1 MSKIIVALTS
11 AILLSACVS
20 APESETPQA
29 NFKTQIRWTS
39 YGIPHVKADDWAGMG
54 YGFAYAT
61 ATDGVCVVAHDV
73 MTVNGDLS
81 RFVGPE
87 NGNLQSDIFHRGLLT
102 TDRLLAFS
110 AEQSANEHEFSRGY
124 TAGYNRYLRD
134 HADDLPA
141 ACAGKPWVQEITQD
155 DLVRL
160 TMGVGIRYGLGW
172 FQKSI
177 ASATPPGEPLAD
189 LEPGSVSLADNP
201 LADNPMAD
209 NRYDFEIGI
218 GSNAVALG
226 RDVTESGRGVLFGNP
241 HYPWRGSSRFH
252 MIHTTIPGELD
263 VMGVSLLTTNRVAI
277 GFNKDIAWSHT
288 VSTALRFTLYELQL
302 NPENPME
309 YKYGDVYRPIV
320 ESGVDIDVV
329 DEDGNTETRQQS
341 IYLTHYG
348 AVVMSQALPWNT
360 EVAYAI
366 RDVNVNN
373 TRNMAT
379 YDALNVA
386 ESIDDIEAAISMQGV
401 PWTNTIAADRHGT
414 AYYADISVTP
424 NVDAELLDRCR
435 VTVKNLP
442 ARVVVLNG
450 ANPGCEWKNDSRS
463 AVAGALPA
471 QEMPRI
477 RRNDYVTNSNDSY
490 WLSNP
495 DAPLEGYSPIIGPER
510 TARTLRTR
518 AGLNFVQQKLAEKEK
533 LGPQDLQSI
542 IYSQRNYAA
551 EILLDDVLQLCE
563 ENGGPVALENT
574 TVKMEITPA
583 CAALAGW
590 DRHQGNDSRGAQV
603 WTEFWRTARKIP
615 DVYAVPFDVNNPVH
629 TPTGIAIDNDEV
641 AAAVRQALANAQ
653 ITLQDA
659 GIALDA
665 RWGDVQFAERKGER
679 IAIPGGHGWAGM
691 FGMIEADLQKD
702 KGYTPIKHGNSFIQ
716 VISWD
721 RDGNLDPRG
730 MLTYSQSQEPESDH
744 YDNLT
749 RLYSDGRW
757 IRFPFSEAE
766 IQADSELLVLELI
779 E

>member
-1 MSKIIVALTS
+1 MFSTHFQGISMQKIIVTLAS
-11 AILLSACVS
+11 FALLSACAS
-20 APESETPQA
+20 APAPDTTTEG
-29 NFKTQIRWTS
+29 FKTQIRWTS

-61 ATDGVCVVAHDV
+61 ATDGICVIAHDV
-73 MTVNGDLS
+73 MTVNGDSS
-81 RFVGPE
+81 RFLGPE
-87 NGNLQSDIFHRGLLT
+87 NGNLQSDVFHRGLLT
-102 TDRLLAFS
+102 SDRLLAFS

-134 HADDLPA
+134 HADDLPH
-141 ACAGKPWVQEITQD
+141 ACAGKPWVRPITGD

-172 FQKSI
+172 FQKGI
-177 ASATPPGEPLAD
+177 ANAAPPGKLIEPSISPPP
-189 LEPGSVSLADNP
+189 EPV
-201 LADNPMAD
+201 AD
-209 NRYDFEIGI
+209 NRYDFEMGI
-218 GSNAVALG
+218 GSNAIALG

-263 VMGVSLLTTNRVAI
+263 VMGVSLFTTNRVAI

-288 VSTALRFTLYELQL
+288 VSTALRFTLYELEL
-302 NPENPME
+302 NPLNPLE
-309 YKYGDVYRPIV
+309 YHYGDEFRPIV
-320 ESGVDIDVV
+320 PTRVEVEVL
-329 DEDGNTETRQQS
+329 DEDGNTSTRQET

-348 AVVMSQALPWNT
+348 AIATGPATPWNT
-360 EVAYAI
+360 KVAYAI
-366 RDVNVNN
+366 RDANVSN
-373 TRNMAT
+373 TRNIAT
-379 YDALNVA
+379 YDALNTA

-414 AYYADISVTP
+414 AFYADISVTP
-424 NVDAELLDRCR
+424 NVDAELLGRCR
-435 VTVKNLP
+435 VTVNNLP
-442 ARVVVLNG
+442 SRIVVLNG
-450 ANPGCEWKNDSRS
+450 ADPGCEWKTDSRS

-471 QEMPRI
+471 EDMPRI

-490 WLSNP
+490 WLANP
-495 DAPLEGYSPIIGPER
+495 EAPLEGYSPIIGPEG

-551 EILLDDVLQLCE
+551 EILLDDVLELCE
-563 ENGGPVALENT
+563 GNNGPVALEET
-574 TVKMEITPA
+574 SVDITPA
-583 CAALAGW
+583 CAALAAW

-603 WTEFWRTARKIP
+603 WTEFWRKARKIP
-615 DVYAVPFDVNNPVH
+615 DIYAVPFDVNDPVH
-629 TPTGIAIDNDEV
+629 TPDGIAIDDDKV
-641 AAAVRQALANAQ
+641 AAEVRQALAAAQ
-653 ITLQDA
+653 VTLQAA

-665 RWGDVQFAERKGER
+665 RWGDVQFAERNGDR
-679 IAIPGGHGWAGM
+679 IAIPGGQGWAGM
-691 FGMIEADLQKD
+691 FGMIVADLQKD

-721 RDGNLDPRG
+721 EDGNLDPRG

-744 YDNLT
+744 YDDLT
-749 RLYSDGRW
+749 RLYSDGQW
-757 IRFPFSEAE
+757 IRFPFSEAD
-766 IQADSELLVLELI
+766 ILADPELKVLELA